1 MKRQAFLGILS
12 ATVLGLGVIGIT
24 PPAHATLQLTGV
36 NNGVNLFCADNTACD
51 QNPTTGILL
60 LANTVSGGIE
70 INGSLS
76 TSALGPAIL
85 NSASFSVINLN
96 ATPVTISVAVGN
108 TNFVGP
114 RTSYSFSG
122 SGTFQNAIGGTIT
135 DTWWNDPANAQ
146 PATTTSGPL
155 VPGDTPGNLLG
166 SRAHVATLL
175 DDAFAFTSGGVQPLA
190 VADTGPFSMTLGFT
204 FTLPGSPGS
213 CTATSTSTCAQLVS
227 RGQTLEKFNLAP
239 EPASWALLGV
249 GLAGLGMLHRG
260 RRWRNVAKPTA

>member
-1 MKRQAFLGILS
+1 MERQVFLGSVLR
-12 ATVLGLGVIGIT
+12 ATALGLALVGMT
-24 PPAHATLQLTGV
+24 PQAHATLQLTGV

-85 NSASFSVINLN
+85 NSASFSVVNLN
-96 ATPVTISVAVGN
+96 ATPVTISVAVGD
-108 TNFVGP
+108 TDYLGP

-166 SRAHVATLL
+166 SHTHVATLV
-175 DDAFAFTSGGVQPLA
+175 DDAFSFTSGGIQALA
-190 VADTGPFSMTLGFT
+190 VPDIGPFSMTLGFT

-213 CTATSTSTCAQLVS
+213 CTATSTFTCAQLVS

-239 EPASWALLGV
+239 EPASWGLLCV
-249 GLAGLGMLHRG
+249 GLVGLGMLHR
-260 RRWRNVAKPTA
+260 RRR

>member
-1 MKRQAFLGILS
+1 MKRQVFARIMLS
-12 ATVLGLGVIGIT
+12 ATALGVAVVGMT
-24 PPAHATLQLTGV
+24 PQAHATLRLTGV

-76 TSALGPAIL
+76 TAALGPAIL

-96 ATPVTISVAVGN
+96 ATPVTISVAVGD
-108 TNFVGP
+108 TDFVGP

-122 SGTFQNAIGGTIT
+122 SGTFQNAIGGAIT
-135 DTWWNDPANAQ
+135 DTWWNDPANTQ
-146 PATTTSGPL
+146 PATTTAGPL
-155 VPGDTPGNLLG
+155 VPGDTPGNMLG
-166 SRAHVATLL
+166 SATYVATFL
-175 DDAFAFTSGGVQPLA
+175 DDAFAFNSGGVAPLA
-190 VADTGPFSMTLGFT
+190 IPDTGPFSMALGFT

-239 EPASWALLGV
+239 EPASWGLLGV
-249 GLAGLGMLHRG
+249 GLVGLGMLHRT
-260 RRWRNVAKPTA
+260 RR